1 MYNAFNS
8 RDPGSHNTVNE
19 HVLNSNSNDNGTEI
33 GAGMTAKECPSDG
46 FDGEV
51 AT

>member
-8 RDPGSHNTVNE
+8 RDPNAVNE